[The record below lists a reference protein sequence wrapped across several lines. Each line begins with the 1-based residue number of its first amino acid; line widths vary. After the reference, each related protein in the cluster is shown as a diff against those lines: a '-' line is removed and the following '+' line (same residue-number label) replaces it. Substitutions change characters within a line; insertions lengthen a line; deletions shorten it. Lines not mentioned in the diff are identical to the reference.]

1 MTDNK
6 IPTSPVLILT
16 TGLCI
21 GHVNTALFF
30 LSTDNPAAD
39 DPFCVPLNVTVL
51 QFLGVLN
58 KYMREHP
65 EIRNEPF
72 NVIILESCCN
82 CLALRQDVI
91 RTARAAGNRMRE

>member
-1 MTDNK
+1 MLGCRAAERLMTDNK

-39 DPFCVPLNVTVL
+39 DPFCVPLNVTVP

-58 KYMREHP
+58 MYMREHP

-72 NVIILESCCN
+72 NVIILE
-82 CLALRQDVI
+82 AAA
-91 RTARAAGNRMRE
+91 TAWPCAKM